1 MTENELT
8 PLERHEAIQKSY
20 QNWLNAINQ
29 KSEDEILTEAT
40 NRYVIEDEIEAFI
53 QGANWMQEQL
63 KNETKI

>member
-8 PLERHEAIQKSY
+8 PSERHEAIQKSY

-40 NRYVIEDEIEAFI
+40 NRYIIEDEIEAFI
-53 QGANWMQEQL
+53 QGANWIQEKL
-63 KNETKI
+63 KI